1 MDMGHLQLMD
11 KRAQIITAVERGA
24 THGGDLWQTNH
35 MGRQLF
41 QISQIHIDIK
51 FDKIIIR
58 TNAILNISEA
68 YPVFIRLRYRNLICR
83 LNPGDFKILGDK
95 LICDYPDEAM
105 ALAPRNGSRYVLQ
118 VGLGFSISLKR
129 IERTIMEIPRE
140 IELRVIDFSEKGFGI
155 LISGVN
161 REFLKCQDHFWLK
174 AIDQRPLRNEILGHV
189 TYVALKGYYLR
200 RGDVR
205 VGLSLSRA
213 LSQDI
218 YENLKKKCTI
228 ILSA

>member
-1 MDMGHLQLMD
+1 MDMGRLELMD
-11 KRAQIITAVERGA
+11 KRVQIITAVELGA

-41 QISQIHIDIK
+41 QISQIDIDIK

-58 TNAILNISEA
+58 TNPILNISDA

-83 LNPGDFKILGDK
+83 LNPGEFKILGDK
-95 LICDYPDEAM
+95 LICDYPHEAL
-105 ALAPRNGSRYVLQ
+105 ALAPRNGDRYVLP
-118 VGLGFSISLKR
+118 VGMGISISVKR
-129 IERTIMEIPRE
+129 IERSMMEIPRE
-140 IELRVIDFSEKGFGI
+140 IGLRVIDFSEKGFGI
-155 LISGVN
+155 LISGAI
-161 REFLKCQDHFWLK
+161 REFLKSQNHFWLK
-174 AIDQRPLRNEILGHV
+174 AIDQRPLRNENLGRV
-189 TYVALKGYYLR
+189 TYVAPKGYYLR

-205 VGLSLSRA
+205 VDLSLNRA

-218 YENLKKKCTI
+218 YENLKKKCNI